1 MFVILGIGNP
11 GKKYDGTRHNIG
23 FVAMDYMSS
32 KYGIKIN
39 KIKHKALIGEG
50 TISGERVILVKPQT
64 YVNLSGESLREICL
78 YYKIDA
84 KNVIVIHDDVS
95 LPCGKLRI
103 RAKGSDGG
111 HNGLKSIIYQL
122 SSDEFTR
129 IKIGVGAPPEHYDMA
144 DWVLGRFSKED
155 ISHLSKLVDC
165 VVEEAVPEI
174 MKNGTESAMNKFNGM
189 AF

>member
-11 GKKYDGTRHNIG
+11 GKKYEGTRHNIG
-23 FVAMDYMSS
+23 FIAMDYMAE

-50 TISGERVILVKPQT
+50 TIAGEKVLLVKPQT
-64 YVNLSGESLREICL
+64 YVNLSGESLREICA
-78 YYKIDA
+78 YYKVPPKD
-84 KNVIVIHDDVS
+84 VIVIHDDVS

-103 RAKGSDGG
+103 RQKGSDGG

-122 SSDEFTR
+122 ASDEFTR

-144 DWVLGRFSKED
+144 DWVLGHFSKEEV
-155 ISHLSKLVDC
+155 SHLSKLVDC
-165 VVEEAVPEI
+165 VVEEIVPEI
-174 MKNGTESAMNKFNGM
+174 MQKGVASAMNNYNGK